1 MKVLSVSAIVIIID
15 QISKLMVKGISISYF
30 GFNISGLARW
40 QKISILGRVFN
51 ITFVENPG
59 IAFGIN
65 LGNNFKLLISVFTLV
80 ATLGLLYYIF
90 RNREKKL
97 IFRLSLALILG
108 GAVGNLIDRT
118 FYGVIFGYAPLF
130 YGKVVDFLDLRIFNL
145 FIFNRTFNNYV
156 FNFADVSVTAG
167 VILLLFILNKQKN
180 TNNNLNSNIEEA
192 LVENKD

>member
-1 MKVLSVSAIVIIID
+1 LKVLSVSAIVIIID